1 MTKLVL
7 NTLIVL
13 FLTMLIAGR
22 PDPNAPAPQ
31 DSAAMATALPLIAPA
46 PEPAT
51 PQTPDAR
58 IIPAAAPASDPAPPT
73 APQPRMPGPALRPS
87 PEHRATDQVQ
97 PQDTGAIFT
106 VTANRLN
113 VRAGPSTQDGVLG
126 QITRGEDVLVLS
138 DPAAPWVRIRVEGDG
153 IEGWVARSLLR
164 PAR

>member
-1 MTKLVL
+1 MSKLVL
-7 NTLIVL
+7 NTLIVI

-22 PDPNAPAPQ
+22 PDTNAPAPQ
-31 DSAAMATALPLIAPA
+31 DSAAIATALPLT
-46 PEPAT
+46 EPAT
-51 PQTPDAR
+51 AQAPDTR
-58 IIPAAAPASDPAPPT
+58 IIPAAAPLSDQPVPAATP

-87 PEHRATDQVQ
+87 PEHRAPAQMQTIG
-97 PQDTGAIFT
+97 TGALFT

-113 VRAGPSTQDGVLG
+113 VRAGPSTGDGILG

-138 DPAAPWVRIRVEGDG
+138 DPAAAWVRIRVEGDG

>member
-7 NTLIVL
+7 NTLIVV

-22 PDPNAPAPQ
+22 PDTNAQAPQ
-31 DSAAMATALPLIAPA
+31 DSAAIATALPLTA

-51 PQTPDAR
+51 AQTPETW
-58 IIPAAAPASDPAPPT
+58 IIPAAAPASDHSKPT
-73 APQPRMPGPALRPS
+73 AAQPRMPGPALRPS

-97 PQDTGAIFT
+97 PQDTSAIFT

-126 QITRGEDVLVLS
+126 QITRGEEVRVLS
-138 DPAAPWVRIRVEGDG
+138 DPTAPWVRIRVEGDG